1 MARVDAVPVAI
12 RRLHQHPVGAHHPDD
27 AGDVAPEIERRLDAA
42 VGVAEE
48 VQVVHAHHGR
58 GRGLLL
64 AALGSHLDAGHA
76 GLGAARVAVGHDAV
90 A

>member
-1 MARVDAVPVAI
+1 MARVDAVPVAL
-12 RRLHQHPVGAHHPDD
+12 RRLHQHAVGADLADH
-27 AGDVAPEIERRLDAA
+27 AGDVAAQIERRLDAA

-48 VQVVHAHHGR
+48 VQVVHADHRG

-64 AALGSHLDAGHA
+64 AALRRHLDAGHA